1 MTAWLNDA
9 HKNFIG
15 ALAFF
20 LKSLSNLAP
29 FSQSLSTG
37 IGSPDTTLTFE
48 YFCAGAGFSS
58 DIAIRRKRYSLEIC
72 RREERT

>member
-1 MTAWLNDA
+1 MAAWLNDA

-15 ALAFF
+15 ALVFL
-20 LKSLSNLAP
+20 LKSPSNLAP
-29 FSQSLSTG
+29 FSQSLSPG
-37 IGSPDTTLTFE
+37 IGTPDTTLTFE

-58 DIAIRRKRYSLEIC
+58 DIVIRRKCYSLEIY

>member
-1 MTAWLNDA
+1 MTAWLNDP

-15 ALAFF
+15 ALAFL
-20 LKSLSNLAP
+20 LKIPSNLAP
-29 FSQSLSTG
+29 FSQSRSPG

-58 DIAIRRKRYSLEIC
+58 DIVISRKCYSLEIS
-72 RREERT
+72 RREERR